1 MNRRQFTSF
10 TSAIGLSALLPKF
23 AIAQEKMNAINPPQ
37 AKKIPTTIK
46 QLGRVR
52 HDDYAWMR
60 DKNWQDVLND
70 PSKLDPEIRAHLD
83 AENAYTDA
91 ILLNPKKDMREVLFN
106 EMKGRIK
113 EDDSTPPM
121 PNGGF
126 AYYRKFREGGQ
137 YPIIARFPI
146 NPKTEEK
153 SGDEIILLDGDEAAK
168 GKKFCLN
175 GPNAQNLRNI
185 STGKFPFSSIDK
197 TTKANALS
205 ALNKADSCLLRLQI
219 RQNGVLTGWAGQY
232 DKDSLQ
238 PSMGRKFELPSIV
251 SQESVEILHYLMNI
265 EKPSK
270 AQVLAIESGIAWL
283 KKSAIK
289 GQRLETFKLEN
300 KQEFQYHNIDF
311 DRRIVKDENA
321 PLLWARFYDLN
332 DNSIILANRD
342 SIRVDAYDKINIER
356 RTGYNWYGYWPQKLI
371 DIDYPK
377 WKMRIKSPN

>member
-1 MNRRQFTSF
+1 MKKLICKNIALFCAFIPFVAFGEPANKIDKTPSLEQF
-10 TSAIGLSALLPKF
+10 
-23 AIAQEKMNAINPPQ
+23 NDAINHYRSKK
-37 AKKIPTTIK
+37 AKYPNYSDGEYIKIA
-46 QLGRVR
+46 
-52 HDDYAWMR
+52 D
-60 DKNWQDVLND
+60 N
-70 PSKLDPEIRAHLD
+70 
-83 AENAYTDA
+83 
-91 ILLNPKKDMREVLFN
+91 
-106 EMKGRIK
+106 
-113 EDDSTPPM
+113 
-121 PNGGF
+121 
-126 AYYRKFREGGQ
+126 
-137 YPIIARFPI
+137 
-146 NPKTEEK
+146 
-153 SGDEIILLDGDEAAK
+153 IILLQHENGGWEENYDPTKIFTQDEINQFIQDKSKNSGSFDNRNIYSQITYLMNVYEITKDIKYKNAAI
-168 GKKFCLN
+168 N
-175 GPNAQNLRNI
+175 GINFTINNQYKNCGGWPHTLPATQSYHDKITIADEVFSGNAQNLRNI

-197 TTKANALS
+197 AIKANALS

-219 RQNGVLTGWAGQY
+219 KQNGILTGWAGQY

-265 EKPSK
+265 EKPNK
-270 AQVLAIESGIAWL
+270 EQIIAIESGIAWL

-377 WKMRIKSPN
+377 WKKRIKSPN